1 MVRWE
6 PWDLFSEK
14 HPLISLRQ
22 QNYGIIDI
30 ETYMMLRDA
39 HVLSKSLKNQWLS
52 NTSTLESVKTLFW
65 EAIEIAKVRTT
76 TSSVT
81 DIKIL
86 SHFFTPPQIQYLIE
100 KHWFFSDFPLFAR
113 NQNLIQTHHMCLVK
127 LISMESLMS
136 EVNQKNKIW
145 ASELLIN

>member
-1 MVRWE
+1 MVCWE
-6 PWDLFSEK
+6 LWDLFSEK
-14 HPLISLRQ
+14 HPLISPRQ

-30 ETYMMLRDA
+30 ETSWCWEMSMFFQNHWKISGYPIFQPRR
-39 HVLSKSLKNQWLS
+39 VL
-52 NTSTLESVKTLFW
+52 KTLFW
-65 EAIEIAKVRTT
+65 EALEISKVRTT
-76 TSSVT
+76 TSSVV

-86 SHFFTPPQIQYLIE
+86 SHFLTPPPIQYLIE

-113 NQNLIQTHHMCLVK
+113 NQNLIPKHHMCLVK

-145 ASELLIN
+145 ASELLNN